1 MTPSSDQVRKSD
13 SLEVGEVLSGIN
25 APELYTSV
33 SCIGTVIQ
41 GSDVFRFSENSPSDA
56 DS

>member
-41 GSDVFRFSENSPSDA
+41 GSDVFRFSENFA
-56 DS
+56 F

>member
-1 MTPSSDQVRKSD
+1 VRKPD

-33 SCIGTVIQ
+33 SRIGTVIQ
-41 GSDVFRFSENSPSDA
+41 GSDVFRFSENFA
-56 DS
+56 F